1 MKRIYILL
9 VALFAGIAANAQE
22 IRTVKGIVLDSL
34 TRQPEPRRERPGNPY
49 RQRHRP
55 RLPDPSA
62 GAGGHPPVLQ
72 GR

>member
-9 VALFAGIAANAQE
+9 VALFAGLAANAQE

-34 TRQPEPRRERPGNPY
+34 TRQPEPAAILQFFKVG
-49 RQRHRP
+49 
-55 RLPDPSA
+55 DD
-62 GAGGHPPVLQ
+62 PPVLQ

>member
-9 VALFAGIAANAQE
+9 VALFAGLAANAQE

-34 TRQPEPRRERPGNPY
+34 TRQPEPAAILQFFKVGDD
-49 RQRHRP
+49 
-55 RLPDPSA
+55 DPSA